1 VVEKGPELAG
11 FLYDRLVSETA
22 DPWFGFLRPGNPVS
36 RQRRP
41 RQRLGSKGGAIAP
54 EAQASGAG
62 GTIRQAGRRGG
73 LLPCHRRILDGDRF
87 KSLLGDAKGHGS
99 SFNIASPGQERAIGT
114 DLFQQPSTDSLST
127 ALRTASPVTFAG
139 RSTPQSLR
147 REAYDDDDFEA

>member
-1 VVEKGPELAG
+1 MVEKGPELAG

-22 DPWFGFLRPGNPVS
+22 DPWFGGGIDAFFSALEIPFS

-114 DLFQQPSTDSLST
+114 DLFQQPSTDELIDGLANRFARNVCRQVDSAIIASRSL
-127 ALRTASPVTFAG
+127 
-139 RSTPQSLR
+139 
-147 REAYDDDDFEA
+147 